1 MLAVYDPFG
10 TGFAESLGPF
20 GTGLAE
26 SSARAVRGNVGRE
39 GEAMAATI
47 AIIGALE
54 KEVRGICDALEDAFD
69 EETAGIRIAG
79 GRYAGHDVV
88 ATTAGMGTVN
98 VAAATQLLISAYD
111 ANTVIFS
118 GIAGGLN
125 PALHIDDIVIG
136 EHLRYTDTDTALI
149 AESAPGLEEFASTP
163 SLVDL
168 AEQVLRD
175 RGYHDIGGTP
185 GCDSPGY
192 LRGTIATGNRFVT
205 GADMRAAVVEATQ
218 ADCAEMEGAAVAH
231 VAAKNGIACLVLRA
245 ISDNCDE
252 AYDAFCERDFDLD
265 GYARRAS
272 EIALEIVSRLD

>member
-1 MLAVYDPFG
+1 
-10 TGFAESLGPF
+10 
-20 GTGLAE
+20 
-26 SSARAVRGNVGRE
+26 
-39 GEAMAATI
+39 MAATI

-54 KEVRGICDALEDAFD
+54 KEVRGIRDALEDAFV
-69 EETAGIRIAG
+69 EETAGICIAG

-98 VAAATQLLISAYD
+98 VAAATQLLISVYRAD
-111 ANTVIFS
+111 TVIFS

-136 EHLRYTDTDTALI
+136 ERLRYTDTDTALI

-163 SLVDL
+163 ALVDL

-175 RGYHDIGGTP
+175 RGYAAIEDGGRHLGAEDIT
-185 GCDSPGY
+185 GY

-205 GADMRAAVVEATQ
+205 GAEMRAAVVEATQ

-231 VAAKNGIACLVLRA
+231 IAAKNGVDCLVLRA

-265 GYARRAS
+265 GYAHRAS
-272 EIALEIVSRLD
+272 EIALEIIARLH

>member
-1 MLAVYDPFG
+1 
-10 TGFAESLGPF
+10 
-20 GTGLAE
+20 
-26 SSARAVRGNVGRE
+26 
-39 GEAMAATI
+39 MAATI

-54 KEVRGICDALEDAFD
+54 KEVRGIFAALEDGFTKD
-69 EETAGIRIAG
+69 VAGLHIAG

-98 VAAATQLLISAYD
+98 VAAATQLLISVYGAD
-111 ANTVIFS
+111 TVIFS

-136 EHLRYTDTDTALI
+136 ERLRYTDTDTALI
-149 AESAPGLEEFASTP
+149 AESVPCLEEFASTP

-168 AEQVLRD
+168 AEQVLRA
-175 RGYHDIGGTP
+175 RGYAAIDDGGRRL
-185 GCDSPGY
+185 GAEDALGY

-205 GADMRAAVVEATQ
+205 GAQMRAAVVEATQ

-231 VAAKNGIACLVLRA
+231 IAAKNGVDCLVLRA

-272 EIALEIVSRLD
+272 EIALDIISRL

>member
-1 MLAVYDPFG
+1 
-10 TGFAESLGPF
+10 
-20 GTGLAE
+20 
-26 SSARAVRGNVGRE
+26 
-39 GEAMAATI
+39 MAATI

-54 KEVRGICDALEDAFD
+54 KEVRGIYAALEDGFTKD
-69 EETAGIRIAG
+69 VAGLHIAG
-79 GRYAGHDVV
+79 GRFAGHDVV

-98 VAAATQLLISAYD
+98 VAATTQLLISVYGAD
-111 ANTVIFS
+111 TVIFS

-136 EHLRYTDTDTALI
+136 ERLRYTDTDTALI
-149 AESAPGLEEFASTP
+149 AESVPCLEEFASTP
-163 SLVDL
+163 ALVDL
-168 AEQVLRD
+168 AEHVLRA
-175 RGYHDIGGTP
+175 RGYAAIEDGGRHLGAEDTSGCDTP
-185 GCDSPGY
+185 GRGMPGY

-205 GADMRAAVVEATQ
+205 GAQMRAAVAEATQ

-231 VAAKNGIACLVLRA
+231 IAAKNGVGCLVLRA

-272 EIALEIVSRLD
+272 EIALDIISRL